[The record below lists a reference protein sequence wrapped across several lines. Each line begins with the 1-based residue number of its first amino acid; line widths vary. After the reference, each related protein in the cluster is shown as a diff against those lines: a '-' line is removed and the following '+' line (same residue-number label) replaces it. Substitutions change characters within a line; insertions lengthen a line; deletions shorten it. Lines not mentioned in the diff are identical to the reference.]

1 MATALNAPAYTKS
14 GTKAAAAAKLSADV
28 FGVMPEN
35 HELLKL
41 AYTAYLANGRDNLA
55 SVKTRG
61 LVRGGG
67 KKPWRQKG
75 TGRARFGSSRNPI
88 WRGGGIVF
96 GPTGLEN
103 YTKKVSVNAKRQ
115 ALRQALSLAASEG
128 RIRVVEAFASKEGK
142 VADTI
147 KLLSKIEAK
156 GSVLLV
162 VDNKDEL
169 VERATRNLNGVKAV
183 SATYLNV
190 YDLLN
195 SDVVVITEKSLDA
208 VNEWL
213 GKSAKPVKAAKPA
226 APAAKKEAK

>member
-1 MATALNAPAYTKS
+1 MAAALTAPTYTKS
-14 GTKAAAAAKLSADV
+14 GTKATTAAKLASDV
-28 FGVMPEN
+28 FAVMPEN

-55 SVKTRG
+55 QVKTRG

-67 KKPWRQKG
+67 KKPWKQKG

-96 GPTGLEN
+96 GPTGEEN
-103 YTKKVSVNAKRQ
+103 YSKKMHVAAKRQ
-115 ALRQALSLAASEG
+115 AVRQALSLAATEG
-128 RIRVVEAFASKEGK
+128 RIKVVESFTNKDGK
-142 VADTI
+142 VAETV
-147 KLLSKIEAK
+147 KFLGKIEAT

-162 VDNKDEL
+162 LDHKDETT
-169 VERATRNLNGVKAV
+169 TRGTNNLQNVKVV

-195 SDVVVITEKSLDA
+195 SDVIVITEKALEIA
-208 VNEWL
+208 TEWL
-213 GKSAKPVKAAKPA
+213 SKT
-226 APAAKKEAK
+226 AAKKEEK